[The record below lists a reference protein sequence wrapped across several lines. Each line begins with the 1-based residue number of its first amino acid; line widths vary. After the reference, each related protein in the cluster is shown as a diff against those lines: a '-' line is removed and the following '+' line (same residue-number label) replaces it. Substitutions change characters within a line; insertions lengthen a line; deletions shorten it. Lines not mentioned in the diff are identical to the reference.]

1 MHAIKV
7 EQFEGPLELLLQLI
21 QDQKLDITQ
30 VSLATVADQYLEYIH
45 AQPTWDPDELADFL
59 VVAAKLLLIKSK
71 VLLPNLD
78 LGEEEEGVLAL
89 EQQLKML
96 KRYLEA
102 SGKVHALFQAHR
114 VAFAREKL
122 PRHLIPTRFFPP
134 PNLQIAVLPTLFQKI
149 LERIAAFLPLPK
161 SVIAKAVSLEEKIR
175 SIRDHLMERISTSF
189 QQLVGDGGTKTEIIV
204 HFLAILELVK
214 QRMVMVRQDQ
224 LFQDIH
230 IEKIPTP
237 VT

>member
-1 MHAIKV
+1 MHPIKL

-21 QDQKLDITQ
+21 EGQKLDITQ
-30 VSLATVADQYLEYIH
+30 VSLANVADQYLAYIH
-45 AQPTWDPDELADFL
+45 AQPKWDPDELADFL

-78 LGEEEEGVLAL
+78 LGDDEGDALAL

-102 SGKVHALFQAHR
+102 SAKVDALFCQHH

-122 PRHLIPTRFFPP
+122 PRHLLPTRFVAPT
-134 PNLQIAVLPTLFQKI
+134 NLTATILPTLFQKI

-161 SVIAKAVSLEEKIR
+161 SVIEKAASLEETIR
-175 SIRDHLMERISTSF
+175 SIRNHLMERLETSF
-189 QQLVGDGGTKTEIIV
+189 QNLVGGAKTKTEIIV
-204 HFLAILELVK
+204 SFLAILELVK
-214 QRMVMVRQDQ
+214 QRMVMVDQ
-224 LFQDIH
+224 KHLFADIQ
-230 IEKIPTP
+230 IQKI
-237 VT
+237 VTE